1 MFFFTTMK
9 KQSIEDFKIA
19 IILTLKQLRKEKGN
33 ISQASFNA
41 DIFDKTGFTHNI
53 GRNQVEGNFNM
64 ETLFIYSIYFEI
76 TLTDF
81 FQRVNE
87 VFIEDIVKFKEE
99 KINRKNKKDA

>member
-1 MFFFTTMK
+1 MK

-19 IILTLKQLRKEKGN
+19 VILTIKQLRKEKGD

-41 DIFDKTGFTHNI
+41 DILDKTGFTHNI
-53 GRNQVEGNFNM
+53 GRNEVEGNFNM

-81 FQRVNE
+81 FQRVSE
-87 VFIEDIVKFKEE
+87 VRIEDIVKFKEG